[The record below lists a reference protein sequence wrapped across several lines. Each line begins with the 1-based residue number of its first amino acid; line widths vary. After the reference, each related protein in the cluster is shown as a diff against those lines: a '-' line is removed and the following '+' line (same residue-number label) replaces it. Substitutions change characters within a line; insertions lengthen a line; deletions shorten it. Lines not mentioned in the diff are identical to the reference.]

1 MKLLSS
7 PSMEVK
13 SVSPNLE
20 FQNLALDI
28 DFGSV
33 EVGGNFKIVSKKLR
47 TELPATGSGEFM

>member
-1 MKLLSS
+1 
-7 PSMEVK
+7 MEVK